1 MKQHPGADLGRRAFL
16 ATLRLV
22 IILGALIF
30 LPAATLHY
38 WQGWLLWL
46 NVSGWSAALT
56 FYLLIRDPAL
66 LERRLRAGPQAERE
80 PAQKRI
86 LAFVSIVLLLFFLVA
101 GLDHAFGWSRMPAFL
116 VLLGNLMIAAGF
128 LAVMLVLRQNSFAS
142 AIIEVSDGQKVI
154 STGPYAV
161 VRHPMYAGA
170 LAIFLG
176 ASLALGTWWG
186 LLTMMPVL
194 GGLAARLQDEERYLV
209 RNLPG
214 YEAYRHDVPYRLVPG
229 VW

>member
-1 MKQHPGADLGRRAFL
+1 MKQHPSADLGRRALL
-16 ATLRLV
+16 ATLRFV
-22 IILGALIF
+22 IVLGALIF
-30 LPAATLHY
+30 LPALTLRY

-56 FYLLIRDPAL
+56 FYLLVRDPAL
-66 LERRLRAGPQAERE
+66 LEKRLRAGPRAERE

-86 LAFVSIVLLLFFLVA
+86 MAFVSIILLLFFLVA
-101 GLDHAFGWSRMPAFL
+101 GLDHAFGWSRMPVFL
-116 VLLGNLMIAAGF
+116 TPLGNLMIAVGF
-128 LAVMLVLRQNSFAS
+128 LAVMVVLRQNAFAS
-142 AIIEVSDGQKVI
+142 AIIEVTDGQTVI

-176 ASLALGTWWG
+176 APLALGTWWG
-186 LLTMMPVL
+186 LLIMMPVL
-194 GGLAARLQDEERYLV
+194 AGLVARLLDEETYLV

-214 YEAYRHDVPYRLVPG
+214 FEAYRHDVRYRLVPG
-229 VW
+229 LW